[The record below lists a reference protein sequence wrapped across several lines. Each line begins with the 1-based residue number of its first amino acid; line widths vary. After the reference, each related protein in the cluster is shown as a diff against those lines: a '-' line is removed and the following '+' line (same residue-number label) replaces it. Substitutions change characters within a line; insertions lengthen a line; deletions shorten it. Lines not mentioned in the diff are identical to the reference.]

1 MNEASR
7 LEKAVKYGNVV
18 RIEKNI
24 LKRKDPSLSLEFCKL
39 VKTANISEH
48 QKIILES
55 EHLYFNYSFCKYI
68 KGIDI
73 KEHEKIILEA
83 KSPLYSYK
91 FALNVEG
98 ADIKAHEKV
107 LLENFDFE
115 SLVYNYLFAKDIKGA
130 NVNAHRNIILSSKD
144 VYYNYLFAK
153 DIEGIDIKAHE
164 KIVLENGTLLY
175 NYEFAKNIKGADI
188 KAHGDIILEKSEKYF
203 NDNFLPNVPGAKE
216 IYKDYIEE
224 QRKKMKT
231 LAIIK
236 PDGME
241 NIEKIIGMIYKS
253 GLKIVEY
260 DVRTLDEEIL
270 REHYSHLVTKPFFT
284 EIVEY
289 MSSAPVAI
297 MILEGENAV
306 PRFRKLMGPTDST
319 LAEPGTIRGEFGTDK
334 SANAVHGSDS
344 IENAEIE
351 IKRFFKEK
359 EKIKTK

>member
-1 MNEASR
+1 MSNGSR
-7 LEKAVKYGNVV
+7 LGKAVKYGNIV

-98 ADIKAHEKV
+98 SDIKAHEKV
-107 LLENFDFE
+107 VLENVDSE
-115 SLVYNYLFAKDIKGA
+115 SLVYNYSFAKDIKGA
-130 NVNAHRNIILSSKD
+130 NVNAHRNIILNSKD

-153 DIEGIDIKAHE
+153 DVKDVDIKAHE
-164 KIVLENGTLLY
+164 EIVLENGALLY
-175 NYEFAKNIKGADI
+175 NYEFAKNIEGANI
-188 KAHGDIILEKSEKYF
+188 KAHGDIILAKSEEYF
-203 NDNFLPNVPGAKE
+203 KNNFLPNVPGAKE
-216 IYKDYIEE
+216 LYKDYIEE
-224 QRKKMKT
+224 QRKKMRT

-253 GLKIVEY
+253 GLKIAEY

-270 REHYSHLVTKPFFT
+270 KEHYSHLITKPFFP

-306 PRFRKLMGPTDST
+306 LKFRALMGPTDST
-319 LAEPGTIRGEFGTDK
+319 LAESGTIRGEFGTDK
-334 SANAVHGSDS
+334 AINAVHGSDS

-351 IKRFFKEK
+351 INRFFKEK
-359 EKIKTK
+359 DKVKIK

>member
-1 MNEASR
+1 MSNIKN
-7 LEKAVKYGNVV
+7 LEESIKRGNVS

-24 LKRKDPSLSLEFCKL
+24 LKKKDAHLSLEFCKL
-39 VKTANISEH
+39 VPSANIQKH
-48 QKIILES
+48 QEIILES
-55 EHLYFNYSFCKYI
+55 KHLYFNYAFCKYI

-73 KEHEKIILEA
+73 SAHEKIILDA
-83 KSPLYSYK
+83 KSSIYSYK
-91 FALNVEG
+91 FALNVKG
-98 ADIKAHEKV
+98 ADIKAHEKII
-107 LLENFDFE
+107 LDNAETEDLAYNFK
-115 SLVYNYLFAKDIKGA
+115 FAKDVKGA
-130 NVNAHRNIILSSKD
+130 NISAHRKIILDSMD

-153 DIEGIDIKAHE
+153 EFEDVDIKAHE
-164 KIVLENGTLLY
+164 KIVLENGSLLY
-175 NYEFAKNIKGADI
+175 NYEFAKYIKGADI
-188 KAHGDIILEKSEKYF
+188 KAHGDIILARNEEYF
-203 NDNFLPNVPGAKE
+203 KANFLPHVPGAKE
-216 IYKDYIEE
+216 IYKDYIETE
-224 QRKKMKT
+224 KRKMKT

-241 NIEKIIGMIYKS
+241 NIEKIIGMIYNS

-270 REHYSHLVTKPFFT
+270 REHYSHLVTKPFFP

-306 PRFRKLMGPTDST
+306 PRFRNLMGPTDST

-359 EKIKTK
+359 DKVKIK